1 METQTRENKALTPIL
16 IFKHRK
22 SDVSLLVGVN
32 FKAIINF
39 IDRGN
44 FIAIGEVNV
53 RGELYK
59 TLNSLMNL
67 AIHVR
72 TRRSIEDIVAGIC
85 DVLANRAVL
94 CFSEH
99 VCVIYISKN
108 LPLMSKQRNL
118 HM

>member
-1 METQTRENKALTPIL
+1 M
-16 IFKHRK
+16 
-22 SDVSLLVGVN
+22 LVGVN
-32 FKAIINF
+32 FKARIKF

-44 FIAIGEVNV
+44 FIAIREVNV

-59 TLNSLMNL
+59 TLNSLINL

-72 TRRSIEDIVAGIC
+72 TRRIIEDIVAVIC
-85 DVLANRAVL
+85 EVLANRAML

-99 VCVIYISKN
+99 VCVIYFSKN
-108 LPLMSKQRNL
+108 VPLMSKQRNL